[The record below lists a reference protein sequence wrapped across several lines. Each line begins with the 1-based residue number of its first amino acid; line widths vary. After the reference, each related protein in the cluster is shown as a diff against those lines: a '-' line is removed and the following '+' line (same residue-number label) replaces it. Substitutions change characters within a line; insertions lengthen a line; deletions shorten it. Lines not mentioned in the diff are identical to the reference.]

1 MDKVDRIIDIIR
13 NLKEEMAGGGMMT
26 TGSSGGTAGFSAA
39 ADPKGPVAGYDKVM
53 GLVKRRKGIIGKG
66 KFAGAR
72 TRWKKGLE

>member
-39 ADPKGPVAGYDKVM
+39 ADPKGPVAGYDKPL
-53 GLVKRRKGIIGKG
+53 GSLRKRGIIGKG

>member
-53 GLVKRRKGIIGKG
+53 G
-66 KFAGAR
+66 
-72 TRWKKGLE
+72 